1 MEETPFQPATNW
13 MRSIELPVLA
23 ASLPSQGCGLDVGC
37 GDGALSRILGELVAG
52 QREMIGIDIDPPE
65 AALAKAANVYAWVAI
80 ARADQIPLSD
90 ACLDFAFANSVL
102 EHIPDLGAVLAEIAR
117 CLKPGGLFVATVP
130 SSQFHEC
137 LRGPGLLRRI
147 SREEY
152 LREVDARLSHF
163 HYWSPG
169 RWDRELRDV
178 GLEPEPISGYFSR
191 AQVQIWERWS
201 NRTGGLLYRLSRRK
215 RRPIEIQRTLGMRR
229 GLPGSLSPLGSLIAR
244 LVGPRAWSEDQ
255 DASDLNGCFLV
266 RRARPLRPDVQA
278 DSARSSGKCLPA

>member
-1 MEETPFQPATNW
+1 

-37 GDGALSRILGELVAG
+37 GDGALSRYLGELVAG

-80 ARADQIPLSD
+80 TRADQIPLSD

-102 EHIPDLGAVLAEIAR
+102 EHIPDLSHILAEIAH

-152 LREVDARLSHF
+152 LERWMSGSRIFITGLRGVGIMIPGTWDSSQKPEVFRVFFAH
-163 HYWSPG
+163 
-169 RWDRELRDV
+169 
-178 GLEPEPISGYFSR
+178 
-191 AQVQIWERWS
+191 QVQIWEHGV
-201 NRTGGLLYRLSRRK
+201 TGPEDCCIGSVEGNDGPSRF
-215 RRPIEIQRTLGMRR
+215 
-229 GLPGSLSPLGSLIAR
+229 S
-244 LVGPRAWSEDQ
+244 GPWECVA
-255 DASDLNGCFLV
+255 GC
-266 RRARPLRPDVQA
+266 PD
-278 DSARSSGKCLPA
+278 RCRH